1 MNNDAVTPSESTRR
15 PGYAP
20 ANAAVGRRGLHTRQR
35 ILTRAGQLFVAHGFH
50 GTSMDAIAKAVGGS
64 RATIYQ
70 YFEDKEEIFR
80 ELSRQCEPAVLEH
93 GRRLG
98 GLGPDPEGMANL
110 RRWLVEW
117 AELYDKYAVVFLEFP
132 GIGTIDG
139 VTGGAAAVSDKY
151 ADMVTAKLREA
162 GVRGI
167 DPEDAA
173 AALLRIAHM
182 VNLYRFRGQLGLNS
196 RSNTSAALSIA
207 IQLLLFPETPAE
219 VTAAIATDP
228 ASVTTVFPTASTLDA
243 ATDDDRDVEVP
254 PVQRDVLTAAS
265 ALFAQHGYYSVSMED
280 IAAAAGVSRA
290 TLYRHFSS
298 KVKVLAGLTDWAVA
312 ESRHIAARLHTLA
325 QGEPTAEGL
334 RAWLTQFVAF
344 QRTYGGVTRAW
355 HDGTLAQQLPVDVLT
370 EGTGAIHGA
379 AMALLDHVDLP
390 AGLDPLVAAAIF
402 LAVLGRLSELSAS
415 RHPERSDEDT
425 AALMLNVLQR
435 CHIAPLS

>member
-1 MNNDAVTPSESTRR
+1 MTPSESMRR

-35 ILTRAGQLFVAHGFH
+35 VLTRAGQLFVAHGFH

-98 GLGPDPEGMANL
+98 ELGPHPEGMANL
-110 RRWLVEW
+110 HGWLVEW

-132 GIGTIDG
+132 GIGTIAG
-139 VTGGAAAVSDKY
+139 VTGAAAVSDKY
-151 ADMVTAKLREA
+151 ADTVTAKLRDA

-207 IQLLLFPETPAE
+207 IQLLLFPDTPAE
-219 VTAAIATDP
+219 VTAAVATDS
-228 ASVTTVFPTASTLDA
+228 ASVTTVFPTAFPLDT
-243 ATDDDRDVEVP
+243 ATDDDRDAEGP

-265 ALFAQHGYYSVSMED
+265 ALFAHHGYYSVSMED
-280 IAAAAGVSRA
+280 IAAAAEVSRA

-325 QGEPTAEGL
+325 QGEPTAEDL

-379 AMALLDHVDLP
+379 VMALLDHVDLP
-390 AGLDPLVAAAIF
+390 AGLDPLVAVAIF

-425 AALMLNVLQR
+425 AALMLDVLQR
-435 CHIAPLS
+435 CHIARP